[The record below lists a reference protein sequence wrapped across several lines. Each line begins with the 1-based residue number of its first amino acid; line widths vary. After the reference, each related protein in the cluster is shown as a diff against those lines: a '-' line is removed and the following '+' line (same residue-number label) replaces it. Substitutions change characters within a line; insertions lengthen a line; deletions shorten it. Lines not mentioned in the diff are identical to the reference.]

1 MFIFACKWLEETF
14 VMCKLDTIIDT
25 RVQDFHPTTVIKR
38 GKSKEQIE
46 YMTNILFALAKRLQ
60 KPLDKTLESIEK
72 NHLLPIL
79 DKAYLC
85 RKQKSSDDI
94 VNELKEKLLV
104 V

>member
-1 MFIFACKWLEETF
+1 
-14 VMCKLDTIIDT
+14 MCKLDMIINT
-25 RVQDFHPTTVIKR
+25 TVQDFHPTTVIKR

-72 NHLLPIL
+72 SHLPIL

-85 RKQKSSDDI
+85 RKQKSSNDI
-94 VNELKEKLLV
+94 VNELIEKLLV